1 MHLQKLP
8 AEARVTLATLHNA
21 STNDYITAAD
31 RVVVEIPTNPAR
43 VSSNNVASSST
54 VFSTLLLSGKLQQR
68 EVVKA
73 APPALVPETTPL
85 LQVIDRSSGSKFLVD
100 TGASVSIF
108 PPNSQNLNKKFPSY
122 DLLTADGKPIAS
134 LNVETDSPRIMGVTI
149 DPTYDTI
156 LQEFQSLTKPATDA
170 TTPVDSPVYHYI
182 ETTGPPVF
190 SRPRRLDPEKLQA
203 AKQEFNTWGS
213 AEYVWVRHDGHRR
226 PLQRPYNGPFKV
238 ISKSS
243 KYFTIQ
249 GPRREET
256 VTIDRLKPA
265 IVPLTTND
273 GGPVSSSQTPGEI
286 YISVPSPPPS
296 PAPELPH
303 SSTSTDLKTDPLKI
317 EPLLAFPL
325 KAESDISFF
334 DSAGAKQCPQEVTTR
349 SGRVSRPPDRY
360 TSMVSLG
367 PALTTR
373 RREGYCGASKLPQR
387 QFTYTEPPQRQ
398 FTHTQPPQHTK
409 LPQRQFTGFTRAHDL
424 VHSKSC
430 ETYQASEASTQKYIN
445 ARNLEKGTEQ
455 HTPPLQP
462 VLSLDRPPSQ
472 PPEHRPGPLDKPP
485 CHCGKFSCYTS
496 L

>member
-1 MHLQKLP
+1 MHLPKLP

-43 VSSNNVASSST
+43 VSSNNAASSST

-73 APPALVPETTPL
+73 PPPALVSETTPL

-100 TGASVSIF
+100 AGASEDLQCSPAELVYGESLRLPGEFCGDLVKDSIVGENEFLDTLRSTVSKF
-108 PPNSQNLNKKFPSY
+108 LASPPRTPGNQQCFVPSA
-122 DLLTADGKPIAS
+122 L
-134 LNVETDSPRIMGVTI
+134 
-149 DPTYDTI
+149 
-156 LQEFQSLTKPATDA
+156 
-170 TTPVDSPVYHYI
+170 
-182 ETTGPPVF
+182 
-190 SRPRRLDPEKLQA
+190 
-203 AKQEFNTWGS
+203 GS

-273 GGPVSSSQTPGEI
+273 GGPVGSSQTPGEI

-317 EPLLAFPL
+317 EPLVASPL
-325 KAESDISFF
+325 KAESDISFS
-334 DSAGAKQCPQEVTTR
+334 DSAGAAQCPQEVTTR

-360 TSMVSLG
+360 TSMVSL
-367 PALTTR
+367 
-373 RREGYCGASKLPQR
+373 CGASKPPQR
-387 QFTYTEPPQRQ
+387 QFTYTKPPKQQ
-398 FTHTQPPQHTK
+398 FTHTRPPQHTE
-409 LPQRQFTGFTRAHDL
+409 LPQRQFTGFKRAHQL

-430 ETYQASEASTQKYIN
+430 ETNRASEASTQKYIS
-445 ARNLEKGTEQ
+445 AGNLEKGREQ

-462 VLSLDRPPSQ
+462 VLSLDRPPSR
-472 PPEHRPGPLDKPP
+472 PPDKPL
-485 CHCGKFSCYTS
+485 CHCGKFNRSTS